1 MTIYIFF
8 LQWGTRSKSHMPT
21 WFNKWEAKKRKLKTI
36 KSPPHA
42 LMLDLTQK
50 KPKGVGILGRGLKK
64 ENKQR
69 ARQLN
74 GGLTLRINP
83 TTQPPCHHFLNEHCS
98 LTLLGKPHVCSA
110 RIYILQVDYYEN
122 ELRNV
127 HSIVRTLGTTKN
139 VKTFLNQN

>member
-1 MTIYIFF
+1 
-8 LQWGTRSKSHMPT
+8 MPT

-69 ARQLN
+69 AR
-74 GGLTLRINP
+74 
-83 TTQPPCHHFLNEHCS
+83 
-98 LTLLGKPHVCSA
+98 
-110 RIYILQVDYYEN
+110 
-122 ELRNV
+122 
-127 HSIVRTLGTTKN
+127 
-139 VKTFLNQN
+139 